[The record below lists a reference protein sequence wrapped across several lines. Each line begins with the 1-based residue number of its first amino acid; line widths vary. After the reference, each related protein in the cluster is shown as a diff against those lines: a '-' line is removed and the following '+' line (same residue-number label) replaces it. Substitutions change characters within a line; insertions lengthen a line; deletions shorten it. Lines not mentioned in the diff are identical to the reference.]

1 MITVLDFEN
10 ADIGRLA
17 VHLAEA
23 WRPHPAQALPV
34 LTSAAPFTAYTGYG
48 VLLGVSFADTSAAA
62 NTVSIFDGAAGTD
75 PLLATLSTGASLAD
89 VRWFGVPG
97 IRVER
102 GLTVASTGAGSA
114 VLYLARHVRHD

>member
-23 WRPHPAQALPV
+23 WRPRPAQALPV

-75 PLLATLSTGASLAD
+75 PLLATFSAGASLAD

-97 IRVER
+97 ICVER
-102 GLTVASTGAGSA
+102 GLTVTSTGAGSA